1 MISKSL
7 SFGIQNYFFVK
18 SNETA
23 VNYNYYGY
31 VEKKGS
37 VLIMR
42 TDKTASEA
50 KYFVSAADFDTE
62 WAARAGKTYVYPS
75 SLVDPTV

>member
-7 SFGIQNYFFVK
+7 SFGIQNWFYVK
-18 SNETA
+18 SDETA
-23 VNYNYYGY
+23 IDYNYYGY

-42 TDKTASEA
+42 TNKTASEA
-50 KYFVSAADFDTE
+50 KYFVSGVAFDAE
-62 WAARAGKTYVYPS
+62 WTARVAKTYVYPS
-75 SLVDPTV
+75 ELIDPTV